1 MEIKNLAAAITG
13 FGPTSFEGIVNLNV
27 TLLTLF
33 LHSYIFEYIFNRLFY
48 TPPKKKTASLLF
60 GLDYSLEISVYML
73 LWYWPCGR
81 KNLTTRKK
89 LQRRL
94 LWKS

>member
-48 TPPKKKTASLLF
+48 TPPKKKLPHYYLAWIILLRYLYICYCGT
-60 GLDYSLEISVYML
+60 GLVEE
-73 LWYWPCGR
+73 R
-81 KNLTTRKK
+81 T
-89 LQRRL
+89 
-94 LWKS
+94 